1 MEVCATV
8 FFPIPPSSSAH
19 VPFGPTGS
27 RRRWRRQAC
36 ADAHVR
42 RCCLQPRLNVAMAV
56 ETRPSRRPVH
66 QWDVHVAVGN
76 GRADGGLRTDLDG
89 QQDKVVLL
97 QSPLRTPD
105 QPQIVHGANGGAR
118 IKTSRALLEWKVHD
132 PAGTA
137 GAENNETGRKGG
149 SQEHWEGHHGRV
161 RGTHVATRAPYA
173 VAVLHQ
179 GKIHITSIHHCM
191 QVRPVT
197 QMDEIQTST
206 AEGTPLDGRGNE
218 NLNGQGDA
226 EYEGL
231 EKGNG
236 AEAVQVRVRRRETD
250 RQVDAR
256 MQSHAFLKKQ
266 EEEEAWTQLK
276 VLHGRDHP
284 EKLWWRKSAANA
296 TIREASSKNPVEET
310 KAGVYLDLLD
320 PLITEQPPKEEVPI
334 SRHQNGA
341 SSTAI
346 VRDTICSILS
356 DTPVMSEDVLRAH
369 LRGCE
374 QVQAQEAGNLSQIK
388 LDELLEGVALRL
400 GRVYV
405 RDREGGEDARIRHIV
420 AKCFRHSR
428 VQGKA
433 AMVDAVVAEMGY
445 EPSPNVYNK
454 VMKELCYIRGSDWVL
469 KDGITN

>member
-1 MEVCATV
+1 
-8 FFPIPPSSSAH
+8 
-19 VPFGPTGS
+19 
-27 RRRWRRQAC
+27 
-36 ADAHVR
+36 
-42 RCCLQPRLNVAMAV
+42 MAV

-76 GRADGGLRTDLDG
+76 GRADDGTQTDQVG

-105 QPQIVHGANGGAR
+105 QPQIVHGGNGGAR
-118 IKTSRALLEWKVHD
+118 IKTSRALLEWEVQD
-132 PAGTA
+132 PASTS
-137 GAENNETGRKGG
+137 GAENNETGRKGRSPG
-149 SQEHWEGHHGRV
+149 HWDGNHGRV

-179 GKIHITSIHHCM
+179 GKIHITAIQHCM

-197 QMDEIQTST
+197 RMDEIQTSM
-206 AEGTPLDGRGNE
+206 AEPSPLDGRGNE

-226 EYEGL
+226 EYDCL

-276 VLHGRDHP
+276 VLHGRDHV

-296 TIREASSKNPVEET
+296 PGREASSTSLVEET
-310 KAGVYLDLLD
+310 KERVYLDLLD
-320 PLITEQPPKEEVPI
+320 PVITEQLPKEEFSIP
-334 SRHQNGA
+334 RHQNVA
-341 SSTAI
+341 SSTAV

-369 LRGCE
+369 LRSCE
-374 QVQAQEAGNLSQIK
+374 QVQAQEAGNLSQVE

-469 KDGITN
+469 KDGITS

>member
-1 MEVCATV
+1 
-8 FFPIPPSSSAH
+8 
-19 VPFGPTGS
+19 
-27 RRRWRRQAC
+27 
-36 ADAHVR
+36 
-42 RCCLQPRLNVAMAV
+42 MAV
-56 ETRPSRRPVH
+56 DTRPLRRPVH

-76 GRADGGLRTDLDG
+76 GRTEGGPQTDQVG

-118 IKTSRALLEWKVHD
+118 IKTSRALLEWEVHD
-132 PAGTA
+132 PASTS
-137 GAENNETGRKGG
+137 GAANNETGRKGR
-149 SQEHWEGHHGRV
+149 SQEHWEGHHGRM

-197 QMDEIQTST
+197 RMDEIQTST
-206 AEGTPLDGRGNE
+206 AEPAPLDGCGNE

-226 EYEGL
+226 EYDSL

-266 EEEEAWTQLK
+266 EEEEEWKQLK

-284 EKLWWRKSAANA
+284 DKLWWKKSAQVSLA
-296 TIREASSKNPVEET
+296 REASSSNPVEET
-310 KAGVYLDLLD
+310 EAGVYLDLLD
-320 PLITEQPPKEEVPI
+320 PLISKQPPKEEAPT
-334 SRHQNGA
+334 SRRQNGV
-341 SSTAI
+341 SCTAI
-346 VRDTICSILS
+346 IRDTICSILS

-369 LRGCE
+369 LRSCE
-374 QVQAQEAGNLSQIK
+374 QVQAQEAGNLSQIE
-388 LDELLEGVALRL
+388 LDELLVGVALRL